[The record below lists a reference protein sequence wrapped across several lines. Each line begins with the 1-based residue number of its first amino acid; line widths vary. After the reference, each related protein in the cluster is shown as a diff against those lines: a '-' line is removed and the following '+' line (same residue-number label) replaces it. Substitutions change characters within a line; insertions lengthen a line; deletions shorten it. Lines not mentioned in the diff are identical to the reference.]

1 MNGNDDSRT
10 YVEHLR
16 VEHSHI
22 DHTLEELR
30 EFLASPAPGGADVPP
45 PALLARLILL
55 RDRLVNHFRE
65 EEQGGCLEEAQS
77 RSPCLSEDVQTLKT
91 EHAGLLAE
99 LERIIAAANALPQ
112 QPADFASLRESFRDF
127 LQQLHAHESA
137 EERVLLMGFGS
148 SAMDTLST

>member
-1 MNGNDDSRT
+1 MNGNDDCRT

-30 EFLASPAPGGADVPP
+30 ELLTSPAPGSADVSP

-55 RDRLVNHFRE
+55 RDRLVHHFRE

-77 RSPCLSEDVQTLKT
+77 RSPCLSEDVQALKT

-99 LERIIAAANALPQ
+99 LERIIAAANDLSQ
-112 QPADFASLRESFRDF
+112 QSADFTSLRESFRDF
-127 LQQLHAHESA
+127 LQKLHAHESA

-148 SAMDTLST
+148 SAMDSLST